1 MKKVSNTLTLIIAV
15 SFIIFS
21 VGCDKGPKNVP
32 TVTTKVATQITQ
44 TTATS
49 GGDVTNDQGEYVT
62 SRGVCWNTSAHPT
75 INNNI
80 TTDGQNMWEF
90 TSKLTGLA
98 HNTKYYYRAYAIIR
112 DNPTAGVGYG
122 AEYSF
127 TTLP

>member
-32 TVTTKVATQITQ
+32 TVTTTIATHITQ

-49 GGDVTNDQGEYVT
+49 GGNVTNDQGEYVT
-62 SRGVCWNTSAHPT
+62 ARGVCWGTSPHPT
-75 INNNI
+75 ISNHI
-80 TTDGQNMWEF
+80 TMDGQNMWEF
-90 TSKLTGLA
+90 TSKLTGLTA
-98 HNTKYYYRAYAIIR
+98 NTKYYYRAYAIIR
-112 DNPTAGVGYG
+112 DNPTAGTGYG